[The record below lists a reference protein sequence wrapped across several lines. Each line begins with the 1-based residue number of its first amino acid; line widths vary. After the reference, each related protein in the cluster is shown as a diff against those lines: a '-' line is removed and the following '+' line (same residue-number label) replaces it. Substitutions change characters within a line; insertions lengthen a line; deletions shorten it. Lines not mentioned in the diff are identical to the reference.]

1 MNKFISR
8 LLGFGTSLLI
18 FVGLNTTVFAEELT
32 IHFSGQDQGFTLDTG
47 ESIDDLDLFSGFK
60 NVMPGDTLTQTIT
73 ITNKNKDSDYIALYL
88 EIQEHDDVKN
98 PLSNHPDNNEE
109 SAESMKQ
116 FTEQLTLRLVH
127 NGELIFEGAPHV
139 GNTSIKLGDFEPNE
153 MSVITAELIVPHDMG
168 NDFANR
174 FGEVAW
180 RFTAEGLD
188 RETGIPTK
196 PNKPGKPGK
205 PADTSTGTNA
215 SFWLVS
221 LITAGLIIVS
231 WYKKRDRS
239 SIQ

>member
-1 MNKFISR
+1 MNRFRSGLFGIAVSSMI
-8 LLGFGTSLLI
+8 LGFLQTP
-18 FVGLNTTVFAEELT
+18 VYAEDMS

-47 ESIDDLDLFSGFK
+47 QPIDDPDLFSGFK
-60 NVMPGDTLTQTIT
+60 NVMPGDTLTQMIT

-109 SAESMKQ
+109 SVESMKQ
-116 FTEQLTLRLVH
+116 FTEQLTLRLIH
-127 NGELIFEGAPHV
+127 NDELIFEGAPHV
-139 GNTSIKLGDFEPNE
+139 GNTSIKLGEFEPNE
-153 MSVITAELIVPHDMG
+153 TSVITAELTVPHDMG

-174 FGEVAW
+174 FGEVDW

-231 WYKKRDRS
+231 WYKKHDRS